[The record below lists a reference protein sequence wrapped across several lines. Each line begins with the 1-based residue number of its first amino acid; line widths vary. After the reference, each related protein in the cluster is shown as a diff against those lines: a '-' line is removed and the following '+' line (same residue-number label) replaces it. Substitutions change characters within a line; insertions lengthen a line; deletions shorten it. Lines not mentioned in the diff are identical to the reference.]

1 MESKNAKLYEILDA
15 VTYRVL
21 FVGTSKEV
29 DEWLENPDHNE
40 YYEIREVKNEKQR
53 SDLYT

>member
-1 MESKNAKLYEILDA
+1 MENKLYEILDA

-40 YYEIREVKNEKQR
+40 YYEIREVKYGKR
-53 SDLYT
+53 KDDSRA